1 MHNRE
6 RRPVPSTSRASA
18 RLDPHGGDKVYSPI
32 NPEGRT
38 QAMSTADEKSAL
50 RKQVRIWRDG
60 LSPHDHQALSE
71 EVEARL
77 VQLPVFAE
85 ARTVLVYA
93 AFGSEVGSTGIV
105 ARILMSGRKLVMPR
119 VAGNG
124 LELCVVTNP
133 VTDLAPG
140 TWGIP
145 EPVAGLATVAAEEI
159 NLFLLPGLAF
169 DEQGGRLGYGR
180 GFFDRVL
187 KDAVGVRIGLAF
199 EGQMVGRVPVT
210 KRDEPVDMIIT
221 SDRVIR
227 CGAG

>member
-1 MHNRE
+1 MNITE
-6 RRPVPSTSRASA
+6 QKAV
-18 RLDPHGGDKVYSPI
+18 
-32 NPEGRT
+32 
-38 QAMSTADEKSAL
+38 L
-50 RKQVRIWRDG
+50 RNQVRAWRDG

-93 AFGSEVGSTGIV
+93 AFGSEAGTGGIV
-105 ARILMSGRKLVMPR
+105 ARLLMSGRRLVLPR
-119 VAGNG
+119 VAGDD

-145 EPVAGLATVAAEEI
+145 EPVAGLPVVAADEI
-159 NLFLLPGLAF
+159 DLFLLPGLAF
-169 DEQGGRLGYGR
+169 DARGGRLGYGR

-187 KDAVGVRIGLAF
+187 QGARGTRVGLAF
-199 EGQMVGRVPVT
+199 EGQMVDRVPVT
-210 KRDEPVDMIIT
+210 DTDVPVDMVVT
-221 SDRVIR
+221 SDRIIR
-227 CGAG
+227 CGEG